1 MDIKEKT
8 TDTTITAPERKGMS
22 DVTRI
27 ISLVIGDAIVFLVFA
42 AVGRRSHG
50 EAVGL
55 GALLQVVLTAAPFAA
70 GWFLVSPFTGA
81 FRRGLEKQPGKMLQ
95 RTLLSWVPGWAVG
108 FTLRGIFVDHAI
120 PPLTFAIVSLLSN
133 TVFLLIWRLLFA
145 WIGRTRLSKQ
155 K

>member
-1 MDIKEKT
+1 MDVKEKPTNTPVT
-8 TDTTITAPERKGMS
+8 TPEQKGMS
-22 DVTRI
+22 TATRI

-42 AVGRRSHG
+42 AIGRRSHG
-50 EAVGL
+50 EAAGL
-55 GALLQVVLTAAPFAA
+55 GAFLQIALTAAPFAA

-81 FRRGLEKQPGKMLQ
+81 FRRGLETQPVKMLQ
-95 RTLLSWVPGWAVG
+95 RTLLSWLPGWAVG

-133 TVFLLIWRLLFA
+133 TILLLLWRLPFA
-145 WIGRTRLSKQ
+145 WIGRARLGKQ

>member
-1 MDIKEKT
+1 MDVKEKI
-8 TDTTITAPERKGMS
+8 TDASVATPQQKGMS
-22 DVTRI
+22 DAVRI
-27 ISLVIGDAIVFLVFA
+27 TSLVIGDAIVFLVFA

-55 GALLQVVLTAAPFAA
+55 GALFQVVLTAAPFAA

-133 TVFLLIWRLLFA
+133 TIFLLIWRLPFA
-145 WIGRTRLSKQ
+145 WIGRTRMNKQ
-155 K
+155 R